1 MSGAAGSWTRSW
13 GRSDAMTEAEW
24 VASTDPEKMLEYLR
38 GKASERKLRLFA
50 CAFGRAVRE
59 SQHLLGPSTVAVAE
73 RYADGLASDQELAS
87 ERRRWACSPEERG
100 PVAPSAYDG
109 AWEAV
114 DSLTRYE
121 RVWRHDPDS
130 YSCIP
135 ADAVLKGSALLLRDI
150 FGNPFRPSPHLPA
163 AIIAWNDG
171 TIRHLAEGIY
181 EERQM
186 PERTL
191 DTARL
196 AVLADAL
203 EEAGCDNAEIL
214 GHLRGPGP
222 HVRGCHVVDHLLG
235 KDAALHGSHGP
246 GRSKEGGRR
255 RSPAAS
261 RRLRPRG

>member
-1 MSGAAGSWTRSW
+1 
-13 GRSDAMTEAEW
+13 MTEQEW
-24 VASTDPEKMLEYLR
+24 LACPDPTPMLEFLR

-50 CAFGRAVRE
+50 CAFGRAVRD
-59 SQHLLGPSTVAVAE
+59 SQHQPGPSTVAVGE
-73 RYADGLASDQELAS
+73 RYADGLASDQELAT
-87 ERRRWACSPEERG
+87 ERRKWACWPEERG

-135 ADAVLKGSALLLRDI
+135 ADAVLRRLALLLRDI
-150 FGNPFRPSPHLPA
+150 FGNPFRPSPPLPA
-163 AIIAWNDG
+163 AILVWNDG
-171 TIRHLAEGIY
+171 TIRRLAEGIY

-214 GHLRGPGP
+214 SHCREPGP
-222 HVRGCHVVDHLLG
+222 HVRGCWPLDLVLG
-235 KDAALHGSHGP
+235 K
-246 GRSKEGGRR
+246 E
-255 RSPAAS
+255 
-261 RRLRPRG
+261 